1 MTNNKIFTAILAL
14 AFIFT
19 AGKAAA
25 ECDGFYLAG
34 RAGYAEYEVD
44 DDRSGVG
51 NGFSHYIV
59 DKKRFIASGGIG
71 YRHEH
76 FRTEIEYMW
85 RKANSENISSY
96 AKENSNHNH
105 TCSSFIMTFF
115 RIPGYAV
122 C

>member
-19 AGKAAA
+19 AEKAAA

-51 NGFSHYIV
+51 NSFPTMSL
-59 DKKRFIASGGIG
+59 
-71 YRHEH
+71 
-76 FRTEIEYMW
+76 T
-85 RKANSENISSY
+85 RKDLLLPAELVTDTSILEP
-96 AKENSNHNH
+96 K
-105 TCSSFIMTFF
+105 
-115 RIPGYAV
+115 
-122 C
+122 

>member
-19 AGKAAA
+19 AEKAAA

-51 NGFSHYIV
+51 NSFSHYVV

-76 FRTEIEYMW
+76 FRTEIVYVEKSQQ
-85 RKANSENISSY
+85 RKYLKLCKRKIQITII
-96 AKENSNHNH
+96 HVH
-105 TCSSFIMTFF
+105 CLL
-115 RIPGYAV
+115 
-122 C
+122 

>member
-19 AGKAAA
+19 AEKAAA

-51 NGFSHYIV
+51 NSFSHYVV

-71 YRHEH
+71 Y
-76 FRTEIEYMW
+76 MQ
-85 RKANSENISSY
+85 
-96 AKENSNHNH
+96 KENSDHNH
-105 TCSSFIMTFF
+105 TCSLFIMPFF
-115 RIPGYAV
+115 RILGLRRLLTPVSAGLTIS
-122 C
+122 

>member
-19 AGKAAA
+19 AEKAAA

-51 NGFSHYIV
+51 NSFSHYIV
-59 DKKRFIASGGIG
+59 DKKRFISYGGIG

-76 FRTEIEYMW
+76 YRTEIEYMW
-85 RKANSENISSY
+85 
-96 AKENSNHNH
+96 
-105 TCSSFIMTFF
+105 
-115 RIPGYAV
+115 
-122 C
+122 